1 MKGKAVSS
9 DAKVAR
15 FAAPILFGGSLTLLS
30 HGALALCSGASLSFP
45 GEMPVSKPTAA
56 GGMLVALS
64 NIQQKHWGM
73 MTRSSLSI
81 PPAPMTFSV
90 TTPFG
95 DGHYSFEFSSN
106 VTKIRLALK
115 GETLYEGP
123 PIKTFDASKKP
134 RGTLDVEFQ
143 WSGKDLTLTVA
154 DACAGPR
161 PMGSQGAP

>member
-15 FAAPILFGGSLTLLS
+15 F
-30 HGALALCSGASLSFP
+30 
-45 GEMPVSKPTAA
+45 
-56 GGMLVALS
+56 
-64 NIQQKHWGM
+64 
-73 MTRSSLSI
+73 
-81 PPAPMTFSV
+81 
-90 TTPFG
+90 
-95 DGHYSFEFSSN
+95 
-106 VTKIRLALK
+106 
-115 GETLYEGP
+115 
-123 PIKTFDASKKP
+123 KTFDASKKP